1 MAVLAVTDLVLMHEI
16 LPVQLLTLPQNG
28 LETGL
33 RNFLVSCVAGKNV
46 PLVCENRQV
55 AVLRLFEG

>member
-16 LPVQLLTLPQNG
+16 LPVQLLTVPQNG

-33 RNFLVSCVAGKNV
+33 RNFLVPCGAGKNV
-46 PLVCENRQV
+46 PLVCQDRQV
-55 AVLRLFEG
+55 AMLRLFEG